1 LCKISSYA
9 EQSRQATASKKL
21 AHLDRPVNYAV
32 DRPVQMGEC
41 LSAAE
46 LGEAAKLAELFPS
59 RCETALTIG
68 LADRERPRC

>member
-32 DRPVQMGEC
+32 DRPVQM
-41 LSAAE
+41 SA
-46 LGEAAKLAELFPS
+46 GS
-59 RCETALTIG
+59 TGALRR
-68 LADRERPRC
+68 LERGCG